1 MKEYKKFTLV
11 FVISQIISINNFIEM
26 YYCYNEKIAL
36 WNSTSIFILC
46 IYYIYV
52 AFGIIMRKNWFK
64 YFSIK
69 DSIYFYGEFAIKL
82 ISIVLSILY
91 IRILK
96 NNTYGQVIYLIQ
108 VLLVIL
114 DLIIGLRVISFL
126 KKLSNSNLNELKTYE
141 FEINEKICN
150 QKQYDEAI
158 LCFGCVFLMGIVNF
172 DYSFII
178 VIPNLNYITL
188 ILSVTNFYLIYMAK
202 RYFDKRIFYFKNLKL
217 KFYKRSFIYSNLT
230 NIVCFTTCILFS
242 NIEIRFYVIVIWL
255 VSNFIYSIKKV
266 ILPVSKVVNSMRK
279 YLDK

>member
-1 MKEYKKFTLV
+1 MKEHKKFTLV

-141 FEINEKICN
+141 FEINEKI
-150 QKQYDEAI
+150 
-158 LCFGCVFLMGIVNF
+158 
-172 DYSFII
+172 
-178 VIPNLNYITL
+178 
-188 ILSVTNFYLIYMAK
+188 
-202 RYFDKRIFYFKNLKL
+202 
-217 KFYKRSFIYSNLT
+217 
-230 NIVCFTTCILFS
+230 
-242 NIEIRFYVIVIWL
+242 
-255 VSNFIYSIKKV
+255 
-266 ILPVSKVVNSMRK
+266 
-279 YLDK
+279 